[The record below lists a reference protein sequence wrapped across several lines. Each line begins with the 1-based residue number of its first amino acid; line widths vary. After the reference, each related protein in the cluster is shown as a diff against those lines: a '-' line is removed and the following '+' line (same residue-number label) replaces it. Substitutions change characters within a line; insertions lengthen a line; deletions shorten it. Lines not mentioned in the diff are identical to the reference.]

1 MKSFHFKL
9 DRVRNYKT
17 QVLDKEKKVLGVLQ
31 RKRTEII
38 MKINET
44 ENFKAET
51 AAKAQEKQAKGISV
65 VEMNSYSYLIENARQ
80 QIKLLYEQLK
90 KAEEEIEVQ
99 RKVVV
104 AIYQEKTGM
113 DKLEEKLYEEYLL
126 LEAKEQEN
134 EVMQVISNKL
144 ADKTQEGDDTPKLA

>member
-1 MKSFHFKL
+1 VRSFHFKL

-17 QVLDKEKKVLGVLQ
+17 QVLDKEKKILGALQ

-38 MKINET
+38 IKINET
-44 ENFKAET
+44 ENFKAKT
-51 AAKAQEKQAKGISV
+51 AATAQEKQVKGISM

-80 QIKLLYEQLK
+80 QIKVLYEQLK
-90 KAEEEIEVQ
+90 KAEEEIEIQ

-104 AIYQEKTGM
+104 TIYQEKTGM

-144 ADKTQEGDDTPKLA
+144 ADKTQGGDDTAKLA